1 MAAASVVAAVAV
13 IENSPM
19 QTPPNTTDNP
29 HSAAGVLLAS
39 LVLPGLAAL
48 ACAAP
53 AIVAAES
60 APEKTTVAIQL
71 GHYSDGQP
79 GWERITAMSPQVY
92 VQAPIAGDWA
102 VEASGTVDAVSG
114 ATPRWHTQ
122 NTAVSGASR
131 MGDLRRA
138 GDIKITRYLS
148 RAAMSVSVAHS
159 SENDYLSNALGL
171 ETRWSDEDNNRT
183 WSAGFGHTSD
193 RIDASSSGGSAV
205 DRQKTTNEF
214 LLGLT
219 QVLTTHDI
227 AQFTLTR
234 SLGSGYY
241 NDPYKTLDQRPSQRD
256 AWIAM
261 ARWNHFVAP
270 LNASVRS
277 SYRYYS
283 DSFGV
288 QAHTLGM
295 DWVQPKGVWTF
306 TPSVRYYSQSA
317 AHFYRDPVL
326 DAQGQ
331 YDQQA
336 VLMRAIQGF
345 GSDQS
350 TDQRLAA
357 FGAVTLSLK
366 VSYAFTP
373 DTQADIKFALYRQSA
388 GMRLGGNGSPGLDP
402 FAANFAQI
410 GLSHRF

>member
-1 MAAASVVAAVAV
+1 
-13 IENSPM
+13 M
-19 QTPPNTTDNP
+19 QTPPIDTPHNTHPPQGAT
-29 HSAAGVLLAS
+29 GVLLAS

-48 ACAAP
+48 VCAAP
-53 AIVAAES
+53 ATVAAES
-60 APEKTTVAIQL
+60 APEKTTVAVQL
-71 GHYSDGQP
+71 GRYSDGQP
-79 GWERITAMSPQVY
+79 GWERITANSPQVY

-102 VEASGTVDAVSG
+102 VEASATVDAVSG

-122 NTAVSGASR
+122 HTAVSGASQ

-148 RAAMSVSVAHS
+148 RSAISVSVAHS
-159 SENDYLSNALGL
+159 SENDYISNALGL
-171 ETRWSDEDNNRT
+171 DARWSDEDNNRT

-193 RIDASSSGGSAV
+193 RIDASSNGGNAV

-214 LLGLT
+214 LFGLT
-219 QVLTTHDI
+219 QVLTPNDI
-227 AQFTLTR
+227 AHFTLTR

-241 NDPYKTLDQRPSQRD
+241 SDPYKTLDQRPGQRD

-261 ARWNHFVAP
+261 ARWNHFIAP
-270 LNASVRS
+270 LNASIRS

-295 DWVQPKGVWTF
+295 DWVQPRGNWTF
-306 TPSVRYYSQSA
+306 TPGIRYYSQSA
-317 AHFYRDPVL
+317 AHFYLDPIL

-331 YDQQA
+331 YDQMA
-336 VLMRAIQGF
+336 VLTRAIKQF

-357 FGAVTLSLK
+357 FGAMTLSLK
-366 VSYAFTP
+366 VSYAFTA
-373 DTQADIKFALYRQSA
+373 DTSADIGFGAYRQTA
-388 GMRLGGNGSPGLDP
+388 GLHLGGDGSPGLDP
-402 FAANFAQI
+402 FAAHFVQI
-410 GLSHRF
+410 GLTHRF

>member
-1 MAAASVVAAVAV
+1 
-13 IENSPM
+13 M
-19 QTPPNTTDNP
+19 QTPPITTPRD
-29 HSAAGVLLAS
+29 ATGVLLAS

-53 AIVAAES
+53 AMVAAEN
-60 APEKTTVAIQL
+60 APEKTTIAIQF
-71 GHYSDGQP
+71 GRYSDEQP
-79 GWERITAMSPQVY
+79 GWERVTATSPQVY
-92 VQAPIAGDWA
+92 VQMPIAGDWA
-102 VEASGTVDAVSG
+102 IEASGTVDAVSG

-131 MGDLRRA
+131 MGDMRRA
-138 GDIKITRYLS
+138 GDIKLTRYLS
-148 RAAMSVSVAHS
+148 RSAMSVGIAHS
-159 SENDYLSNALGL
+159 SENDYISNALGL
-171 ETRWSDEDNNRT
+171 DARWSDEDNNRT

-193 RIDASSSGGSAV
+193 RIDASSSGGNAV
-205 DRQKTTNEF
+205 DQQKTTNEF

-219 QVLTTHDI
+219 QVLTTNDI

-241 NDPYKTLDQRPSQRD
+241 SDPYKTLDQRPSQRD

-306 TPSVRYYSQSA
+306 TPGVRYYSQSA
-317 AHFYRDPVL
+317 AHFYLDPIQ

-331 YDQQA
+331 YDQLA
-336 VLMRAIQGF
+336 VLTRAIRQF
-345 GSDQS
+345 GNDQS

-373 DTQADIKFALYRQSA
+373 DTQADIKFALYRQTA
-388 GMRLGGNGSPGLDP
+388 GLRLGGNGSPGLDP
-402 FAANFAQI
+402 FAANFTQI

>member
-1 MAAASVVAAVAV
+1 MAVASAAAVVAV

-19 QTPPNTTDNP
+19 QTPSIDTPP
-29 HSAAGVLLAS
+29 SASSVLLAS

-53 AIVAAES
+53 AMVAAES

-71 GHYSDGQP
+71 GRYSDGQP
-79 GWERITAMSPQVY
+79 GWERITATTPQVY
-92 VQAPIAGDWA
+92 VQAPLAGDWA
-102 VEASGTVDAVSG
+102 IEASGTVDAVSG

-122 NTAVSGASR
+122 PSAVSGASQ
-131 MGDLRRA
+131 MGDVRRA
-138 GDIKITRYLS
+138 GDVKITRYLPRS
-148 RAAMSVSVAHS
+148 AMSASVAHS
-159 SENDYLSNALGL
+159 SENDYISNALGL

-183 WSAGFGHTSD
+183 WSAGFGHASD
-193 RIDASSSGGSAV
+193 RIDTSSSGGSAV

-219 QVLTTHDI
+219 QVLTTHDV

-241 NDPYKTLDQRPSQRD
+241 NDPYKTLDQRPGQRD

-306 TPSVRYYSQSA
+306 TPGVRYYSQNA
-317 AHFYRDPVL
+317 AHFYLDPML

-336 VLMRAIQGF
+336 VLMRAIQRF

-373 DTQADIKFALYRQSA
+373 DTSADAKFAVYRQAA
-388 GMRLGGNGSPGLDP
+388 GLHLGGNGSPGLDP
-402 FAANFAQI
+402 FAANFVQI